1 MIQKAYCLGL
11 HKAAPLYHK
20 SIIMKVLILFL
31 FSFAAVNTIQAQS
44 LAINTDG
51 STANASALLDVKS
64 TTKGMLVPRMDSTER
79 AGIISPTKGLL
90 VYQTNKDSG
99 FYHFDGTG
107 WVLLV
112 NEKNNLWKRN
122 GNDIFNNNSR
132 NVGIGTIAPL
142 AKLHVADSSV
152 VFTGTTSFSL
162 PPIPSNPP
170 ISGAGTRMMWYPDKA
185 AFRVGYAFG
194 DEWNKDNIGDYSF
207 ASGWGTKANGYAATS
222 IGASTTAS
230 GVCALASGSG
240 SIASGFCST
249 VMGRNTEAK
258 AFFSFS
264 IGANNDNS
272 DNPSI
277 FSTQPTDRIFQIG
290 NGPAFA
296 NRSNALTVLRNGNL
310 GLGITTPNAPLQF
323 ANTVLNRKIV
333 LWENGDNNH
342 EYYGFGINGA
352 VLRYQVSATLE
363 NHIFYAGTS
372 PTTSNE
378 LLRIQGSG
386 DVGIGTSTA
395 ASAYGHGG
403 TNKILELKNTAPAGS
418 NVQSHLILSTTAN
431 SGSMG
436 GITWAGTGLSGEQ
449 RTGFIGNVYETANQ
463 TRLTFYNRDN
473 AGVLNERFYIQ
484 GTGNA
489 WLAGTLTQAS
499 DARLKKNIQP
509 LFSTLKNLNQ
519 LNGYTYN
526 WINEQKDNEQQI
538 GLLAQEVQKIYP
550 QLVKQNDKGELSVN
564 YTGLVPVLIE
574 AIKDQQKQID
584 ELKKAIQNR

>member
-1 MIQKAYCLGL
+1 
-11 HKAAPLYHK
+11 
-20 SIIMKVLILFL
+20 
-31 FSFAAVNTIQAQS
+31 
-44 LAINTDG
+44 
-51 STANASALLDVKS
+51 
-64 TTKGMLVPRMDSTER
+64 
-79 AGIISPTKGLL
+79 
-90 VYQTNKDSG
+90 
-99 FYHFDGTG
+99 
-107 WVLLV
+107 
-112 NEKNNLWKRN
+112 
-122 GNDIFNNNSR
+122 
-132 NVGIGTIAPL
+132 
-142 AKLHVADSSV
+142 
-152 VFTGTTSFSL
+152 
-162 PPIPSNPP
+162 
-170 ISGAGTRMMWYPDKA
+170 
-185 AFRVGYAFG
+185 
-194 DEWNKDNIGDYSF
+194 
-207 ASGWGTKANGYAATS
+207 
-222 IGASTTAS
+222 
-230 GVCALASGSG
+230 
-240 SIASGFCST
+240 
-249 VMGRNTEAK
+249 MGRNTEAK

-378 LLRIQGSG
+378 LLRIQGTG
-386 DVGIGTSTA
+386 DVGIGTSA
-395 ASAYGHGG
+395 AALAYGHGG
-403 TNKILELKNTAPAGS
+403 TNRILELKNTAPAGG
-418 NVQSHLILSTTAN
+418 NVQSHLILSTTAT

-509 LFSTLKNLNQ
+509 LSSTLKNFNQ